1 VSGDTSPSARFR
13 RMRALTR
20 ACLVGGALL
29 CVAAGA
35 NRGTVSSGLAQ
46 VSVAAGLTLLA
57 ATFVLYFRYCNRCPY
72 CDESFSRAREYES
85 TETSGLPLF
94 GRIPR
99 CPFCSQLLDA
109 EEGS

>member
-1 VSGDTSPSARFR
+1 
-13 RMRALTR
+13 MRAVTR
-20 ACLVGGALL
+20 ACFVIGVVL

-35 NRGTVSSGLAQ
+35 NGGAAPQGLAQ
-46 VSVAAGLTLLA
+46 LAASAGLALFA
-57 ATFVLYFRYCNRCPY
+57 ATFVLYFRYCSRCPR

-99 CPFCSQLLDA
+99 CPFCGQPLDA
-109 EEGS
+109 EEDS